1 MKSFYLDFPMYK
13 EDGKVKQFIK
23 DIEEYENEF
32 EVETNDGKLTPLF
45 EEPIGT
51 IYIDSTGGENRTASI
66 LYNFLKNRKNYYNFV
81 ITGDCSSNTILLLLA
96 LNPKHLIINRQAV
109 VITHL
114 SNYNHPINEIAFST
128 EKDLHT
134 ADFFNFKQ
142 YLNIIIEC
150 YKLFLNKE
158 EINVIKKGKDVYI
171 SSTRIVEIFKKL
183 KSSKIF
189 QEKAKNIFEITL

>member
-13 EDGKVKQFIK
+13 EDGKVKQFIE

-109 VITHL
+109 VIVHL
-114 SNYNHPINEIAFST
+114 SNYEQSVNEIVFSK
-128 EKDLHT
+128 EKDIH
-134 ADFFNFKQ
+134 AAYYFNFKEFLNLTIDCFKFFMTKKE
-142 YLNIIIEC
+142 LNI
-150 YKLFLNKE
+150 LKE
-158 EINVIKKGKDVYI
+158 GRDICI
-171 SSTRIVEIFKKL
+171 SPNRLVEIFKKL
-183 KSSKIF
+183 KYSKLF
-189 QEKAKNIFEITL
+189 QKKTKNIFEITL